1 MKKLFALAV
10 LAFAPVWGSAQQT
23 TGSTNSA
30 ASTEPTVSSQSG
42 SHRSAG
48 HSRHH
53 RHRKAQHHRHHH
65 TRTTPQ

>member
-53 RHRKAQHHRHHH
+53 RHC
-65 TRTTPQ
+65 